1 MARFGTALREFEH
14 RDEVGVAYRS
24 FELDPGQ
31 PAGQTR
37 PVMDMLAG
45 KYGLSRADAAEA
57 EGRVAALARAE
68 GLGFSPDRPVGNT
81 RAAHRFLQYAQAG
94 GHGQAMITALYGAY
108 FGAGR
113 SVFDAGGL
121 IAAAA
126 DAGLTA
132 ADVQA
137 ALTDDRC
144 DQQISADRNE
154 AGRLGLTGVPFF
166 VIGGS
171 RGVSGAQPTEVFL
184 AALDAA
190 WADAHPLPASD
201 HHGARPGT
209 AR

>member
-1 MARFGTALREFEH
+1 
-14 RDEVGVAYRS
+14 
-24 FELDPGQ
+24 
-31 PAGQTR
+31 
-37 PVMDMLAG
+37 
-45 KYGLSRADAAEA
+45 
-57 EGRVAALARAE
+57 
-68 GLGFSPDRPVGNT
+68 
-81 RAAHRFLQYAQAG
+81 
-94 GHGQAMITALYGAY
+94 MITALYGAY

-126 DAGLTA
+126 DAGLAA

-171 RGVSGAQPTEVFL
+171 RGVSGAQPAEVFL
-184 AALDAA
+184 AALDGA
-190 WADAHPLPASD
+190 WADVHPLPASD
-201 HHGARPGT
+201 HHSARPGA